1 MFKLQNCCA
10 PHENP
15 GVDAVGMHAQFCLA
29 ADLQVAIDDTTVPW
43 QVDASQAGGE
53 ESQVM
58 ADEVGRAEVV
68 VAEVGL
74 ELVADVDLELV
85 VKSEVEVEDGPVVTG
100 TITEDG

>member
-1 MFKLQNCCA
+1 
-10 PHENP
+10 
-15 GVDAVGMHAQFCLA
+15 MHAQFCLA

-68 VAEVGL
+68 VA
-74 ELVADVDLELV
+74 DVDLELV

>member
-1 MFKLQNCCA
+1 
-10 PHENP
+10 
-15 GVDAVGMHAQFCLA
+15 
-29 ADLQVAIDDTTVPW
+29 
-43 QVDASQAGGE
+43 
-53 ESQVM
+53 M

-85 VKSEVEVEDGPVVTG
+85 VESEVEVEDGPVVTG